1 MSRIT
6 LRNWYV
12 IMKLQIETLL
22 NLFDSYGS
30 VLWRS
35 MQSRCHNP
43 WSSKFDPQRK
53 KKPMLLRVLSD
64 DGYSDDDT
72 DPSAAT
78 VGPKKPWLKEY
89 HLYLDVRDEPAPGQS
104 IVQWWG
110 GWIVAF

>member
-1 MSRIT
+1 
-6 LRNWYV
+6 
-12 IMKLQIETLL
+12 
-22 NLFDSYGS
+22 
-30 VLWRS
+30 
-35 MQSRCHNP
+35 
-43 WSSKFDPQRK
+43 
-53 KKPMLLRVLSD
+53 MLLRVLSD

-78 VGPKKPWLKEY
+78 VDPKKPWLKEY